1 MISNSNLGVVNEEKK
16 EELINYALICFLR
29 VPEMEVSLE
38 NFKVFVHM
46 YFISVCNGFGIADD
60 QLLRIGTGLYF
71 PGVSETFS
79 SLSCVELSE
88 SLLRP
93 QLHRPLPGYT
103 PVHRGLPG
111 HPAW

>member
-1 MISNSNLGVVNEEKK
+1 MISNANLGVVSEEKK

-71 PGVSETFS
+71 PGV
-79 SLSCVELSE
+79 
-88 SLLRP
+88 R
-93 QLHRPLPGYT
+93 
-103 PVHRGLPG
+103 
-111 HPAW
+111 

>member
-1 MISNSNLGVVNEEKK
+1 MVSNANLGVVNEEKK

-38 NFKVFVHM
+38 NFKVIVHM

-71 PGVSETFS
+71 PGVM
-79 SLSCVELSE
+79 
-88 SLLRP
+88 
-93 QLHRPLPGYT
+93 
-103 PVHRGLPG
+103 
-111 HPAW
+111 